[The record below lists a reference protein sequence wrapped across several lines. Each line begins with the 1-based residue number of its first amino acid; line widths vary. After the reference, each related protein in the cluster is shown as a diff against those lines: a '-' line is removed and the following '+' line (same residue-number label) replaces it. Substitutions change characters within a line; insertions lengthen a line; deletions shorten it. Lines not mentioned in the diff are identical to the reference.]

1 MRSVQEQT
9 KNKGKRVKFL
19 IPIKVNTTT
28 TTISSSN
35 YSSAPSHSFH
45 WQRNSFR
52 LSEAI
57 SVTIL
62 LLKTIISLPSS
73 SAVVTNV
80 AHTNQLT
87 RTDCFIRKEGE
98 REEFVLKY
106 LYKKRSALMRF
117 MFCSILFFF
126 LSLLHRVIDKKFS
139 SIPFIN
145 WCGEKLSRDFYNFR

>member
-28 TTISSSN
+28 TTNISSFN

-52 LSEAI
+52 LSVAI

-62 LLKTIISLPSS
+62 LLKTIIFLPSS

-117 MFCSILFFF
+117 MFCSILFFI
-126 LSLLHRVIDKKFS
+126 LLLLHRIID
-139 SIPFIN
+139 SIH
-145 WCGEKLSRDFYNFR
+145 